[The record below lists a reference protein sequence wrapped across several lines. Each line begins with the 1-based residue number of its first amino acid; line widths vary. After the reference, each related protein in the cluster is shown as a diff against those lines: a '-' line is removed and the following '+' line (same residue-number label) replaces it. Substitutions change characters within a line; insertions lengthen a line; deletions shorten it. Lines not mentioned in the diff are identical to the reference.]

1 MKNGWLQLSMYTIC
15 FKYKKRNFVF
25 IFIRLQTSESRLQAT
40 LNVVQKLPQSNLYNL
55 RYIIK
60 FLALLTKH
68 QDVNKM
74 SPQNLAI
81 VIAPNLLWTPE
92 DKSDNIG

>member
-1 MKNGWLQLSMYTIC
+1 MI
-15 FKYKKRNFVF
+15 KYYYWCLYNFF
-25 IFIRLQTSESRLQAT
+25 ILFVRLQTSESRLQAI
-40 LNVVQKLPQSNLYNL
+40 LNVVQKLPQSNLYNI

-68 QDVNKM
+68 QDINKM

>member
-1 MKNGWLQLSMYTIC
+1 ML
-15 FKYKKRNFVF
+15 KKCYIVF
-25 IFIRLQTSESRLQAT
+25 RLQTSESRFQAI

-60 FLALLTKH
+60 FLAELTKH

-92 DKSDNIG
+92 DKTDNIG